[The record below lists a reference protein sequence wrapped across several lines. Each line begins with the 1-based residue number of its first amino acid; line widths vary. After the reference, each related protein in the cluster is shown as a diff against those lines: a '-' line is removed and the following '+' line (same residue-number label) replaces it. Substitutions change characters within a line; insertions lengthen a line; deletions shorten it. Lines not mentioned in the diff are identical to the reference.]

1 MKISFSWLKQPSLYG
16 MLIIVALL
24 SLFPFY
30 WMYVIGSSDN
40 SAIATIPP
48 TIVPGNNWPANFA
61 QITEMFNIWT
71 VYRNSF
77 IVAAVTAILQVFTS
91 TLAGFAFAK
100 LRFRGN
106 QALFG
111 VVMVF
116 LMIPLQLG
124 IIPLYLLM
132 SKLGLVDTLAAL
144 ILPYVVSV
152 FGVFWMRQAMLSNV
166 PSELIDSGAVD
177 GAGFFRIYWSLA
189 LPLVRSS
196 AFVLLLFTFLTAW
209 NDFAWPLIITQTPD
223 NFTAQVAVS
232 QLNSANNPSYPSI
245 LGGSLLMALPLIA
258 MFIVTAKQF
267 VAGVMDGAVKG

>member
-1 MKISFSWLKQPSLYG
+1 
-16 MLIIVALL
+16 MLAIVALL
-24 SLFPFY
+24 CLFPFY

-40 SAIATIPP
+40 SAIASIPP
-48 TIVPGNNWPANFA
+48 TVVPGNNWGSTFA
-61 QITEMFNIWT
+61 HITELFDLWT

-77 IVAAVTAILQVFTS
+77 VVALVTAVLQVFTS

-106 QALFG
+106 KALFG

-116 LMIPLQLG
+116 LMIPVQLG

-132 SKLGLVDTLAAL
+132 SNLGLVDTLAAL
-144 ILPYVVSV
+144 ILPYAVSV
-152 FGVFWMRQAMLSNV
+152 FGVFWMRQAMESNV
-166 PSELIDSGAVD
+166 PSELIDSGSVD
-177 GAGFFRIYWSLA
+177 GANFFRIYWSLA

-196 AFVLLLFTFLTAW
+196 AFVLFLFVFLTAW

-223 NFTAQVAVS
+223 NFTAQVAVA
-232 QLNSANNPSYPSI
+232 QLNSANNPNYPSI
-245 LGGSLLMALPLIA
+245 LGGSLVMALPLIA
-258 MFIVTAKQF
+258 MFVVTAKQF